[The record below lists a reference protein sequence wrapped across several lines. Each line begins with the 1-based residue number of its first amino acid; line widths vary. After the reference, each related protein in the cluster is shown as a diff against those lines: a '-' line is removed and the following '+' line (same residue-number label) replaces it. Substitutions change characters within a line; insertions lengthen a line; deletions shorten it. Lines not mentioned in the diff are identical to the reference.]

1 MKLAEEMFGLRHD
14 LIEQGIIVCYSGFM
28 TEDVLTGIGK
38 SIRTKLEID
47 HAERR
52 VAQGVFGIFVEQVQN
67 VIRYSSE
74 RDVMD
79 KPSGEGE
86 VKDLRYGI
94 LTVGRLDE
102 SFFVS
107 CGNLVENRDVE
118 RLRDALSEIQGL
130 DKEGL
135 KALYKE
141 TLRGET
147 PEGSKGAGV
156 GFIDIAR
163 RASHGF
169 DFDFQS
175 VDDKH
180 SFFCLKAFV

>member
-1 MKLAEEMFGLRHD
+1 M
-14 LIEQGIIVCYSGFM
+14 
-28 TEDVLTGIGK
+28 
-38 SIRTKLEID
+38 
-47 HAERR
+47 
-52 VAQGVFGIFVEQVQN
+52 
-67 VIRYSSE
+67 
-74 RDVMD
+74 
-79 KPSGEGE
+79 
-86 VKDLRYGI
+86 KDLRYGI
-94 LTVGRLDE
+94 LTIGRLED

-107 CGNLVENRDVE
+107 CGNLIENQDVE
-118 RLRDALSEIQGL
+118 RLRAALSEVQSL

-141 TLRGET
+141 TLRGVT

-163 RASHGF
+163 RASNGF